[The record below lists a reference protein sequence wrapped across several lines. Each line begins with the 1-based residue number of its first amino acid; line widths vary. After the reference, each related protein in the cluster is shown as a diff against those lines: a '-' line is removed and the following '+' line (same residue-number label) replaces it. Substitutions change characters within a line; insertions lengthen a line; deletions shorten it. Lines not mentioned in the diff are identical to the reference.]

1 MNGKLPKGT
10 LDKLWSDPENWRGN
24 ACYYCKDDPRIVVYK
39 RHKWMGYTFNAAHG
53 SAWLAILLIVGYPL
67 GMILWLARTPE
78 AYLLI
83 SCWEATSIRSGV
95 FSNTCR
101 RRRGMRRGVEA
112 IRDSLSIF
120 LKTPWPAILGYRDKI
135 MVNPNL
141 DYIRPATILTNMA
154 RMAVLKAKEIRPW
167 TVANRR
173 MVFEEIC
180 TSETWQVI
188 PMTKEK

>member
-39 RHKWMGYTFNAAHG
+39 RHKWMGYTYNAAHG

-83 SCWEATSIRSGV
+83 FLLGSYLYPLRCFFKYLSAT
-95 FSNTCR
+95 
-101 RRRGMRRGVEA
+101 E
-112 IRDSLSIF
+112 
-120 LKTPWPAILGYRDKI
+120 GY
-135 MVNPNL
+135 
-141 DYIRPATILTNMA
+141 
-154 RMAVLKAKEIRPW
+154 
-167 TVANRR
+167 
-173 MVFEEIC
+173 EEG
-180 TSETWQVI
+180 S
-188 PMTKEK
+188 